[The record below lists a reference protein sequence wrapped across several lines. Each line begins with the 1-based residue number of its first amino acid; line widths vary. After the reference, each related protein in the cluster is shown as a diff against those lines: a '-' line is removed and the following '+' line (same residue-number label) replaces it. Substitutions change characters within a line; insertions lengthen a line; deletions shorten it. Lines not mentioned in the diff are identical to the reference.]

1 MKLYLR
7 NWYNKLFDELPK
19 TKKLRVI
26 SPFISEQIVRNI
38 QSRFDFNS
46 FELITRFNL
55 RDFASNVSNLD
66 SLKFAVESG
75 AKVYGIR
82 ELHSKV
88 YLFDDRA
95 AIITSANLTRGG
107 LINNFEC
114 GLFTTDNN
122 ILKELSNYFNEL
134 KNIGGQ
140 SLTIEKCK
148 QWKQEISQVEIYN
161 TKISSL
167 PDYGS
172 TKIYVDK
179 DKSYYIKF
187 FGTANNRKNLK
198 FTVREEIE
206 KALCHYSCGFSE
218 NKKPR
223 QIMDGDIIYMA
234 RMTYDPY
241 DYAIFGKAEALRFVD
256 IRDRATKGEIAERT
270 WKKDWPIYLRIT
282 NPVFID
288 GTLGDCILLYDL
300 IKALDYDSFPTT
312 RQRYDRGER
321 DINPY
326 KSLSQQAY
334 VRLTQNA
341 VEWLEPKFEET
352 LNNIGHVD
360 DSFLQQL
367 PQTQTK
373 IASWTK

>member
-7 NWYNKLFDELPK
+7 NWYNKLLDELQN

-38 QSRFDFNS
+38 QIQFDFNC

-114 GLFTTDNN
+114 GLFTTDSN

-161 TKISSL
+161 TKIPSL

-172 TKIYVDK
+172 TKTYVDK

-187 FGTANNRKNLK
+187 FGEDENRKNLK
-198 FTVREEIE
+198 FKVKEEIKE
-206 KALCHYSCGFSE
+206 ALCHYACCFSE
-218 NKKPR
+218 SKKPR
-223 QIMDGDIIYMA
+223 RCMDGDIIYMA
-234 RMTYDPY
+234 RMTYDPH

-256 IRDRATKGEIAERT
+256 SRDRATKGEIAERT
-270 WKKDWPIYLRIT
+270 WKEKWPIYLRIT

-288 GTLGDCILLYDL
+288 GTLGDCILLHDL

-312 RQRYDRGER
+312 RQRYDGGKR

-326 KSLSQQAY
+326 KSLCRQPY

-352 LNNIGHVD
+352 LNNIGQVD
-360 DSFLQQL
+360 DNFLQQL

-373 IASWTK
+373 IASWIE

>member
-7 NWYNKLFDELPK
+7 NWYNKLLDELPK

-114 GLFTTDNN
+114 GLFTTDSN
-122 ILKELSNYFNEL
+122 ILKKLSNYFNEL

-206 KALCHYSCGFSE
+206 RALCQYACGFSE

-223 QIMDGDIIYMA
+223 RFIDGDIIYMA

-352 LNNIGHVD
+352 LNNIGQVD
-360 DSFLQQL
+360 DNFLQQL